1 MEVDD
6 SKVNTPDEVLQ
17 DENETPIDNE
27 NEEDYDEGDMLHEDD
42 TLVRNTLDNYK
53 TWKENVP
60 YLYDIM
66 IHHYSPTSS
75 LYIDWGHVQE
85 GDPRS
90 HNIATSQYM
99 YTSVHY
105 SMSVFCLS
113 ECCFI
118 VFLK

>member
-27 NEEDYDEGDMLHEDD
+27 NEEDYDEGDMLHEDG

-60 YLYDIM
+60 YLYDIQRGRKRT
-66 IHHYSPTSS
+66 YCSAQRCTCTGS
-75 LYIDWGHVQE
+75 LLCCEIWGLPL
-85 GDPRS
+85 GRDPNRCTERRWENNGES
-90 HNIATSQYM
+90 
-99 YTSVHY
+99 
-105 SMSVFCLS
+105 
-113 ECCFI
+113 
-118 VFLK
+118 